1 MVCKKATQ
9 THNFLQRNL
18 RGCSREIKLKAYKTY
33 INPLLNYSSTVWNP
47 DGEGNQGLRDRL
59 EMVQRKS
66 ARFVIADW
74 RRESS
79 PTTMINQLG
88 WKSLETQR
96 NNQNL
101 IMMLNVIHKSCC
113 HPGIVSPKS
122 NEIFHKLYSVS
133 PNPWSCVVL

>member
-18 RGCSREIKLKAYKTY
+18 RLFTGNQIEGLQNIHKLLT
-33 INPLLNYSSTVWNP
+33 IMNYSSTVKNP

-66 ARFVIADW
+66 ARFVFADW

-88 WKSLETQR
+88 WKCLEAQ
-96 NNQNL
+96 
-101 IMMLNVIHKSCC
+101 
-113 HPGIVSPKS
+113 
-122 NEIFHKLYSVS
+122 
-133 PNPWSCVVL
+133 